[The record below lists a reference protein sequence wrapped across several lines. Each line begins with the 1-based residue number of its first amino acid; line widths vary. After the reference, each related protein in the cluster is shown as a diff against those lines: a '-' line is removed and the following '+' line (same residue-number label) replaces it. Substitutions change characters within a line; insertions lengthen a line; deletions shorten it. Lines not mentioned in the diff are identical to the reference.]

1 MACMSVALLVFPR
14 YVARIYTAD
23 PSVIR
28 TAVVLLAAGAAF
40 QLFDGIQTVAT
51 GALRGSGDT
60 RTPMLCHFS
69 AYWLIGLPF
78 GVYLC
83 FRRHWGALGLWVGL
97 SLALILIGVLLLLFW
112 HRRSLRLL
120 SSPYQFPVLTSSL

>member
-1 MACMSVALLVFPR
+1 MSVALLVFPR

-23 PSVIR
+23 STVIR

-69 AYWLIGLPF
+69 AYWLIGLPL
-78 GVYLC
+78 GAYLC

-97 SLALILIGVLLLLFW
+97 SLSLILIGIFLLLFW
-112 HRRSLRLL
+112 RRRALHLL
-120 SSPYQFPVLTSSL
+120 SSSDCDAVLTL